1 MEPVWPPFFYFVA
14 VFLLL
19 ISEFSH
25 SFLIL
30 SIITKKIIIIDLYIF
45 NKKVNKIEIKQVK

>member
-1 MEPVWPPFFYFVA
+1 VA
-14 VFLLL
+14 TVFLLL
-19 ISEFSH
+19 ISGFSH